1 MIRLIRALGAL
12 VLCLGMLPPASLR
25 PAHADA
31 AYDRFVREFRAVAL
45 RSGVSART
53 YDAAFKGLEPD
64 PEVVEKNASQPE
76 VVLPASHYLALT
88 VTDTRI
94 RIGREKLAEHKALL
108 DAIEKKFGVDRHVL
122 LAIWGMETNFGT
134 FLGGKNV
141 IRSLST
147 LAYQGRRT
155 KFGRSELLVAL
166 KILERGDITYDRM
179 NGSWAGA
186 MGQTQMIPTTYE
198 RYAVDFDGDGRRD
211 IWTNTGDALAS
222 TANYLARAGKWG
234 SGARWGYEV
243 ILPRG
248 FNIRLEGSRH
258 ARGLSAW
265 KKLGL
270 TAAPGF
276 DVPDHN
282 ARAWLSLPA
291 GRNGPALLLRDNFRS
306 VMAYNAA
313 YKYSLAVNHLS
324 DRIAGMGPFNTPWPD
339 GVRALEEAERKEL
352 QTLLAARGHEIGE
365 IDGVLGSRTR
375 AAIKAFQ
382 KEKGVEADGF
392 PTPKVLQMLRGG

>member
-1 MIRLIRALGAL
+1 MIRPAFLRAAALAAAVLTFASTGAF
-12 VLCLGMLPPASLR
+12 A
-25 PAHADA
+25 ADA
-31 AYDRFVREFRAVAL
+31 AYERFVRDFRAAAL
-45 RSGVSART
+45 RAGVSAKT

-94 RIGREKLAEHKALL
+94 RIGREKLTEHAALL
-108 DAIEKKFGVDRHVL
+108 DAIEKKYGVDKHVL
-122 LAIWGMETNFGT
+122 LAIWGMETNFGA

-147 LAYQGRRT
+147 LAYKGRRT
-155 KFGRSELLVAL
+155 KFGRSELMVAL
-166 KILERGDITYDRM
+166 KILERGDITYDKM

-198 RYAVDFDGDGRRD
+198 RYAVDYDGDGKRD
-211 IWTNTGDALAS
+211 IWTNPADALAS
-222 TANYLARAGKWG
+222 TANYLAKAGKWG
-234 SGARWGYEV
+234 RGERWGYEV
-243 ILPRG
+243 ILPKG
-248 FNIRLEGSRH
+248 FSSRLEGQRN
-258 ARGLSAW
+258 ARGLDAW

-270 TAAPGF
+270 MPAPGN
-276 DVPDHN
+276 DVPEHK

-291 GRNGPALLLRDNFRS
+291 GTEGPALLIRDNFRS

-313 YKYSLAVNHLS
+313 YKYALAVSHLS
-324 DRIAGMGPFNTPWPD
+324 DRLRGMPAFSRPWPD
-339 GVRALEEAERKEL
+339 GVRALEEAERKEM
-352 QTLLAARGHEIGE
+352 QTLLAARGHEIGD
-365 IDGVLGSRTR
+365 IDGVLGSKTR

-382 KEKGVEADGF
+382 KEKGMEADGF
-392 PTPKVLQMLRGG
+392 PTPKVLEMLRGS